1 MNPTNTTPVTMLTS
15 MRLFPLTGML
25 VFLLAFQAYTPA
37 DEPAS
42 DSTVALTASS
52 VDEEDLYRADSMAVA
67 DVIEQFHAAVAAAD
81 SAMAAG
87 LLTAE
92 ALILESGGQETK
104 EEYFSHHF
112 HGDAAFLAGTTRE
125 PGTSQLRL
133 IGDAAWVASISRI
146 HGTFRDRDIDSNSAE
161 LMVLQRT
168 PEGWRIAAIHW
179 SSRSRNR

>member
-1 MNPTNTTPVTMLTS
+1 MTMLTPTPI
-15 MRLFPLTGML
+15 RLLPLAGML
-25 VFLLAFQAYTPA
+25 VFLLAFQACTSA
-37 DEPAS
+37 DELAS

-52 VDEEDLYRADSMAVA
+52 IDEEEHYRADSLSVA
-67 DVIEQFHAAVAAAD
+67 GVVEQFHTAVVAAD
-81 SAMAAG
+81 SAVAAG

-112 HGDAAFLAGTTRE
+112 FGDAAFLAATTRE
-125 PGTSQLRL
+125 PATSQLRL

-146 HGTFRDRDIDSNSAE
+146 HGTARDRDVDINSAE
-161 LMVLQRT
+161 LMVLRRT

>member
-1 MNPTNTTPVTMLTS
+1 MTMLTPI
-15 MRLFPLTGML
+15 RLLPLAGML

-42 DSTVALTASS
+42 DSTAAPTAPAIA
-52 VDEEDLYRADSMAVA
+52 EEDLYRADSLAVA
-67 DVIEQFHAAVAAAD
+67 GVVEQFHAAVVAAD
-81 SAMAAG
+81 SAVAAG

-112 HGDAAFLAGTTRE
+112 FGDASFLAALTRE
-125 PGTSQLRL
+125 PVTSQLRL
-133 IGDAAWVASISRI
+133 AGDAAWVASISRVY
-146 HGTFRDRDIDSNSAE
+146 GTVGDRDIDSNSAE
-161 LMVLQRT
+161 LMVLRRT

>member
-1 MNPTNTTPVTMLTS
+1 MTMLTPI
-15 MRLFPLTGML
+15 RLFPLAGML

-42 DSTVALTASS
+42 DSTAAPTAPAIA
-52 VDEEDLYRADSMAVA
+52 EEDLYRADSLAVA
-67 DVIEQFHAAVAAAD
+67 GVVEQFHAAVVAAD
-81 SAMAAG
+81 SAVAAD

-112 HGDAAFLAGTTRE
+112 FGDASFLAALTRE
-125 PGTSQLRL
+125 PVTSQLRL
-133 IGDAAWVASISRI
+133 AGDAAWVASISRVY
-146 HGTFRDRDIDSNSAE
+146 GTVGDRDIDSNSAE
-161 LMVLQRT
+161 LMVLHRT

>member
-1 MNPTNTTPVTMLTS
+1 MTMLTP
-15 MRLFPLTGML
+15 MRLLPLAGML

-42 DSTVALTASS
+42 DSTVAPTASS
-52 VDEEDLYRADSMAVA
+52 VDEEEHYRADSLSVA
-67 DVIEQFHAAVAAAD
+67 DVVEQFHAAVVAAD
-81 SAMAAG
+81 SAVAAD

-112 HGDAAFLAGTTRE
+112 FGDASFLAAITRE
-125 PGTSQLRL
+125 PVTSQLRL
-133 IGDAAWVASISRI
+133 AGDAAWVASISRVY
-146 HGTFRDRDIDSNSAE
+146 GTFHDREIDSNSAE
-161 LMVLQRT
+161 LMVLRRT